1 MNMTIT
7 NTYDSRPR
15 KCEQRILGDTVS
27 QGGNRFVSRYLLL
40 RHHFHNVKIA
50 VSMEDK
56 RHRNRLIR
64 RLCCG
69 LLLLLVAGQHVNAN
83 DKDPND
89 PNELLRTKWDA
100 VLLVLQNKDIDKE
113 EKESEIS
120 KIVNPSFDFPLIAKL
135 ALGKKN
141 WLKLNLQQREK
152 FTELF
157 AERLSDSYREK
168 IMLYTDEKV
177 LFKPSVQK
185 KRTTY
190 VPIELVSRDKTIAI
204 LYKLRKVDG
213 CWKIYDVEIE
223 GVSILLT
230 YRSQFDDILRR
241 GTVEEL
247 LSRLEKPATG

>member
-1 MNMTIT
+1 
-7 NTYDSRPR
+7 
-15 KCEQRILGDTVS
+15 
-27 QGGNRFVSRYLLL
+27 
-40 RHHFHNVKIA
+40 
-50 VSMEDK
+50 MEHK
-56 RHRNRLIR
+56 GHRNRLIR

-69 LLLLLVAGQHVNAN
+69 LLLLLLAGQYVNAD

-89 PNELLRTKWDA
+89 PNELLRSKWDA
-100 VLLVLQNKDIDKE
+100 VVSVLQNKDIEQK

-120 KIVNPSFDFPLIAKL
+120 KIVNPSFDFPLMAKL

-141 WLKLNLQQREK
+141 WLKLNQQQREK
-152 FTELF
+152 FAQLF
-157 AERLSDSYREK
+157 VERLSASYREK
-168 IMLYTDEKV
+168 ITLYTDEKV
-177 LFKPSVQK
+177 SFKPSVQK
-185 KRTTY
+185 KKTTY
-190 VPIELVSRDKTIAI
+190 VPMELISKDKTIAM

-247 LSRLEKPATG
+247 LSRLEKPVTD